1 MELNKVFKKI
11 DEPQCL
17 TILTLTLA
25 ILFMT
30 CFYYVSN
37 NIKTILTKGD
47 KQNSIYLD
55 SLSKVVFS
63 NRELLLDLNK
73 KNWSFTKR
81 IKIEFKKLKF

>member
-1 MELNKVFKKI
+1 MSTNFNLNSCYFI
-11 DEPQCL
+11 YDL
-17 TILTLTLA
+17 
-25 ILFMT
+25 
-30 CFYYVSN
+30 FYYVSN

-73 KNWSFTKR
+73 KIGALQN
-81 IKIEFKKLKF
+81 ELK